1 MKSRRLGLTG
11 ALVLLG
17 AGGVVACQILAGIDD
32 RSVWVPPN
40 DAAAD
45 VAVVPDSSGN
55 CRGAD
60 VPPAPDIS
68 TSSPTDALDFV
79 AVLAQLHLGV
89 GPDAG
94 GPYGFNLD
102 RTCTCPEKDSCVRGL
117 AADGG
122 KLPPAC
128 DQAGGIDNTGL
139 GLFELFAKSNL
150 ISEKIF
156 NDALVSGASGVFVR
170 IKGYNG
176 KPDDAMVQVSVY
188 ASRGYAGYPDAAPK
202 FDGNDVWLVDD
213 SSINAGNVD
222 APRYTTAS
230 GYVRGGTLVATLKF
244 PIVIGSK
251 NFDPIVIELQSGMI
265 VADLQLSGQ
274 TLVKMT
280 GRVAGRWEA
289 SHMLTALQALGDPL
303 QPGQRLCGPNTT
315 YQAVKPRI
323 CEFVD
328 ITADPTDDGT
338 GVCNALSMALGF
350 DAIPAKFGAITPAV
364 TPSQPCGANYTDSCQ

>member
-1 MKSRRLGLTG
+1 MQRRWALGGTFLGLMT
-11 ALVLLG
+11 
-17 AGGVVACQILAGIDD
+17 AGVAACQLLAGIDD
-32 RSVWVPPN
+32 RSVYVA
-40 DAAAD
+40 DAAD
-45 VAVVPDSSGN
+45 LPDTGPVPDAAGQ

-60 VPPAPDIS
+60 VPAAPDIS
-68 TSSPTDALDFV
+68 TSSPSDPLDFV
-79 AVLAQLHLGV
+79 AVLARLHLGV

-128 DQAGGIDNTGL
+128 DGVDGIDNSGL

-150 ISEKIF
+150 ISEATF
-156 NDALVSGASGVFVR
+156 NDALGSGASGVFIR
-170 IKGYNG
+170 IRGYNG
-176 KPDDAMVQVSVY
+176 QPDDAQVQVSVY
-188 ASRGYAGYPDAAPK
+188 SSRGFSGYPDAGPK

-213 SSINAGNVD
+213 SSITNGNVD
-222 APRYTTAS
+222 APKYTTAS
-230 GYVRGGTLVATLKF
+230 GYVRGGVLVATLKF
-244 PIVIGSK
+244 PIVVGSK

-265 VADLQLSGQ
+265 VARLDVVAQK
-274 TLVKMT
+274 LVKLS

-289 SHMLTALQALGDPL
+289 SKMLTSLQALNDPL
-303 QPGQRLCGPNTT
+303 QAGQHLCGTDPT
-315 YQAVKPRI
+315 YQVVKPKI
-323 CEFVD
+323 CEYVD

-350 DAIPAKFGAITPAV
+350 EAAPAKFGAVTPPV
-364 TPSQPCGANYTDSCQ
+364 KPSQPCGANWSDSCQ